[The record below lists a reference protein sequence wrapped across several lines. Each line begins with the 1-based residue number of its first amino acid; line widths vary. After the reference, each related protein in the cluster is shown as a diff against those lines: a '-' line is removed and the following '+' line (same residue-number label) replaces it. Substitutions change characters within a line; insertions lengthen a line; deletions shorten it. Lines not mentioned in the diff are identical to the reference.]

1 MHKVLSQ
8 DDLGRQAQ
16 MHFIRVQV
24 EFLSNLTESK
34 YARQIDQFMSMNKR
48 IEFEPNQIP
57 SDGTNSSQIA
67 AELNRAE

>member
-24 EFLSNLTESK
+24 EFSSNFTESK
-34 YARQIDQFMSMNKR
+34 YSRQID
-48 IEFEPNQIP
+48 
-57 SDGTNSSQIA
+57 
-67 AELNRAE
+67 